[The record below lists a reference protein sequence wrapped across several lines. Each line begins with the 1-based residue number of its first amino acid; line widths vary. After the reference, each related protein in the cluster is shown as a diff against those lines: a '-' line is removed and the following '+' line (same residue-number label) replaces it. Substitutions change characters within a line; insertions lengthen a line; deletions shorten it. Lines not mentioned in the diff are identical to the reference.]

1 MIELVIGRLKTVSYT
16 VDNTSDRFIIKF
28 LIDKTLGDLKQKFN
42 FEEIP
47 KNLINTFIDIVVG
60 KFLLE
65 KKSISPEELKSIDL
79 SLSGAI
85 KQINEGDVSV
95 SYKDGA
101 KTPEQRLDEFIFAL
115 VDKEKEFLHIRKI
128 RW

>member
-1 MIELVIGRLKTVSYT
+1 MMELIIRRLNTLSYT
-16 VDNTSDRFIIKF
+16 VNNTNDRFIIKF
-28 LIDKTLGDLKQKFN
+28 LIDKTLGELKQKFN
-42 FEEIP
+42 FEKVP
-47 KNLINTFIDIVVG
+47 QNLINTFIDIVVG

-65 KKSISPEELKSIDL
+65 KKSMNPEELTSIDL

-95 SYKDGA
+95 AYKDGA
-101 KTPEQRLDEFIFAL
+101 KTPEERLDDLISHL

-128 RW
+128 IW